1 MVRTYLLKY
10 FFWRTD
16 AGEKMTKTEEF
27 LNGVSL
33 GTYALAFGW
42 LVWLKKSVFVMEK
55 LNFLNVGH

>member
-10 FFWRTD
+10 FFWRTG

-42 LVWLKKSVFVMEK
+42 LV
-55 LNFLNVGH
+55 